1 MNAWLTPDAIP
12 ADTACV
18 RLLVPNDV
26 SLIAAVFGALLTLT
40 EAENW
45 EQYGTQTPE
54 DTAQAMLNMYEAAA
68 ADAADC
74 GVSVGEVNLWH
85 ARSVADVGAAIV
97 PSFAST
103 VYHSHIALQSPA
115 AVTDRW
121 HTASFHLSAGD
132 YKVLTTEY
140 RTTANGVLKYELR
153 RVSDNVVVADPSSD
167 QYNAVNTP
175 FLGDYQF
182 LNVPED
188 DYYIRGQV
196 TGKHASSTGY
206 QVRLSLIQLRRF
218 NL

>member
-74 GVSVGEVNLWH
+74 GASVNGVEFWH
-85 ARSVADVGAAIV
+85 FRTTVDFGNPLST
-97 PSFAST
+97 SFAAT
-103 VYHSHIALQSPA
+103 IYHGFVSFQSPA
-115 AVTDRW
+115 AITDQWR
-121 HTASFHLSAGD
+121 TDSFHLSAGD
-132 YKVLTTEY
+132 YIFYFEEQVF
-140 RTTANGVLKYELR
+140 TACGIIKFELR
-153 RVSDNVVVADPSSD
+153 RVVD
-167 QYNAVNTP
+167 NAVY
-175 FLGDYQF
+175 GEYEEDQF
-182 LNVPED
+182 GAAAAPRLNAGWFPGVPED
-188 DYYIRGQV
+188 DYYLHGAI
-196 TGKHASSTGY
+196 TGKRVASTGY
-206 QVRLSLIQLRRF
+206 QCRLSHMQLVRI
-218 NL
+218 L